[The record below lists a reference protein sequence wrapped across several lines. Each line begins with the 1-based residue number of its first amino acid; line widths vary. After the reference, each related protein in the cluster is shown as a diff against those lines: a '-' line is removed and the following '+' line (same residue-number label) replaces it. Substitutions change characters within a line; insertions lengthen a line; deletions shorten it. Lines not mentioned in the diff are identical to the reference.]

1 MSKTLL
7 KISIP
12 QPCNENWETM
22 LPHEKGRHCLSCQK
36 TVVDFSKMT
45 DTEIIHYFQEYKGA
59 TCGRFSEIQ
68 LNRPVAEPF
77 IFKPSNRWAW
87 MFSAMLLP
95 FAGSSQDTQLKENVE
110 ISTPSVSEQKIA
122 AKRKSKSCDSSVE
135 ADSKE
140 KSISFGDET
149 FLAGDVN
156 EVIIKNGI
164 VEKINLREEP
174 KMELKDVFTLAYQ
187 QLYFLYLNFLA
198 FLKSNIYG

>member
-77 IFKPSNRWAW
+77 ISKPSNRWAW

-110 ISTPSVSEQKIA
+110 ISTPSVSEQKIVENHEPEVSNSGIRENSGA
-122 AKRKSKSCDSSVE
+122 IKKGSC
-135 ADSKE
+135 AE
-140 KSISFGDET
+140 KLNDGVTSFTLIHGRFET
-149 FLAGDVN
+149 
-156 EVIIKNGI
+156 E
-164 VEKINLREEP
+164 EEP

>member
-7 KISIP
+7 RISIP

-22 LPHEKGRHCLSCQK
+22 LPYEKGRHCLSCQK
-36 TVVDFSKMT
+36 TVVDFSKMA
-45 DTEIIHYFQEYKGA
+45 DSEIIHYFQEYKGA
-59 TCGRFSEIQ
+59 TCGRFSETQ
-68 LNRPVAEPF
+68 LNRPVTEPF
-77 IFKPSNRWAW
+77 ISKPSNRWAW

-95 FAGSSQDTQLKENVE
+95 FAGSSQDTQPKANIE
-110 ISTPSVSEQKIA
+110 ISTPSVPEPKLV

-140 KSISFGDET
+140 KSIFFGDET

-156 EVIIKNGI
+156 VGTVKSFASGMT
-164 VEKINLREEP
+164 NLIEEP

-187 QLYFLYLNFLA
+187 QLYFLYLNVLA
-198 FLKSNIYG
+198 FLKSNI